1 MELAERQTRLWAALI
16 DRVIVLP
23 VIIAS
28 AVALPY
34 SLRGGGN
41 GGILGV
47 LLAVLL
53 TCGIGGYQLWLLH
66 KDGQTIGKRMMGI
79 KIVLTKDLSNGGFV
93 VNVLMRGL
101 IPWVI
106 TMIPGLGILFAIAD
120 PAFIFR
126 EDRLCLHDRI
136 AGTCV
141 IKA

>member
-16 DRVIVLP
+16 DRVIILPIVLG
-23 VIIAS
+23 AGFF
-28 AVALPY
+28 LPFAT
-34 SLRGGGN
+34 RGGGS
-41 GGILGV
+41 IVGV
-47 LLAVLL
+47 LCAVLL
-53 TCGIGGYQLWLLH
+53 FCGVGGYQLWLLH

-79 KIVLTKDLSNGGFV
+79 KIVLTKDLSNRGFV

-101 IPWVI
+101 VPWVI

-126 EDRLCLHDRI
+126 DDRLCLHDRI

>member
-1 MELAERQTRLWAALI
+1 MELAERQTRLWAALV
-16 DRVIVLP
+16 DRLIILP
-23 VIIAS
+23 VILVS
-28 AVALPY
+28 AVVLPY
-34 SLRGGGN
+34 ATRGGGSV
-41 GGILGV
+41 LGV
-47 LLAVLL
+47 ACAVLL
-53 TCGIGGYQLWLLH
+53 FCGIGGYQLWLLH
-66 KDGQTIGKRMMGI
+66 SAGQTIGKRMMGI

-120 PAFIFR
+120 PSFIFR
-126 EDRLCLHDRI
+126 DDRLCLHDRI

>member
-1 MELAERQTRLWAALI
+1 MELAERQTRLWAALV
-16 DRVIVLP
+16 DRLIILP
-23 VIIAS
+23 VIVAS
-28 AVALPY
+28 AVVLPY
-34 SLRGGGN
+34 ATRKGGGSL
-41 GGILGV
+41 LG
-47 LLAVLL
+47 LLFAVLL
-53 TCGIGGYQLWLLH
+53 FCGVGGYQLWLLH
-66 KDGQTIGKRMMGI
+66 SEGQTIGKRMMGI

-106 TMIPGLGILFAIAD
+106 TMVPGLGILFAIAD

-126 EDRLCLHDRI
+126 DDRLCLHDRI